1 MTEHIGAQL
10 ALILALGVGSQWLA
24 WRMKLPAILFL
35 LLTGIAV
42 GPVLGLINPDTLMGD
57 LLFPGV
63 SLGVAIILFEGALTL
78 KMPEISGHGKVVTR
92 LISAGAIITWLLA
105 GATAHY
111 LFDLSWEIS
120 LLFGGLVSVTGPT
133 VIVPILRTVK
143 PRASI
148 AGILRWE
155 GILIDPIGALLVVL
169 VFEYV
174 ISGRQQGHTLFIFGE
189 VVAVGVALGVAGAYA
204 MAAVLRRHLLP
215 EYLHNVGALAWVL
228 GIYACSNVI
237 AEESG
242 LLAVTLMGMIL
253 ANLKDLELEDILDF
267 KETLTLLFISV
278 LFIILAARLEP
289 SQIIDLGGGAVLLL
303 IALVAIRALSVAVAT
318 WGTKLNW
325 RERALIV
332 WIAPRGIVAAAISA
346 LFAAKLSD
354 LGIPGAEQLV
364 PLTFMVIIVTV
375 LVQSLT
381 ARPLAL
387 ALGVCDPEARGVMIF
402 GGQQVGLAIGK
413 ALHEQGFPALM
424 ADTNWEQIS
433 AARMAGLPTYYG
445 NVVSEHAD
453 RHLDLIGIGR
463 LFAMSRRPALNAL
476 AALRYRRE
484 LGAGRVYNLRMPE
497 EQASGEKK
505 TFAQRYRT
513 PSLFGDTVTFG
524 QLASKMSK
532 GAAIKVTRLT
542 DSYSFEDYKAGQG
555 ATAVLLVAIDD
566 RNNLKVFTDLKP
578 FTPKAGWMVMALVD
592 KTEKTEK
599 IEKTEKLVDGTVA
612 NDTPAA

>member
-1 MTEHIGAQL
+1 MTEHLGAQL
-10 ALILALGVGSQWLA
+10 ALILGLGILSQWVA
-24 WRMKLPAILFL
+24 WRLKLPAILFL

-42 GPVLGLINPDTLMGD
+42 GPVLGIIDPDLLLGD

-78 KMPEISGHGKVVTR
+78 RLPEISGHGTVVTR
-92 LISAGAIITWLLA
+92 LISVGTLITWLLA
-105 GATAHY
+105 GAAAHY
-111 LFDLSWEIS
+111 LFQLNWEIA

-143 PRASI
+143 PRAAIS
-148 AGILRWE
+148 GILRWE

-169 VFEYV
+169 VFEFI
-174 ISGRQQGHTLFIFGE
+174 ISGRQQGHTFLIFGE
-189 VVAVGVALGVAGAYA
+189 VVAVGVALGVAGAYG
-204 MAAVLRRHLLP
+204 MAQVLRRHFLP

-228 GIYACSNVI
+228 AIFSISNLL

-253 ANLKDLELEDILDF
+253 ANMKDLDLEDILDF

-278 LFIILAARLEP
+278 LFIILAARLDP
-289 SQIIDLGGGAVLLL
+289 NQLYDLGGAGLALLGLLVL
-303 IALVAIRALSVAVAT
+303 IRGLSVLVST

-325 RERALIV
+325 RERALIA
-332 WIAPRGIVAAAISA
+332 WIAPRGIVAASISA
-346 LFAAKLSD
+346 LFAVKLSE
-354 LGIPGAEQLV
+354 LGIEGAEMLV

-381 ARPLAL
+381 ARPIAL
-387 ALGVCDPEARGVMIF
+387 ALGVCDPEARGVLIF
-402 GGQQVGLAIGK
+402 GGQQVGLEIGK
-413 ALHEQGFPALM
+413 ALHAQGFPVLI
-424 ADTNWEQIS
+424 ADANWEHIS

-453 RHLDLIGIGR
+453 RHIDLIGIGR
-463 LFAMSRRPALNAL
+463 LFSMSRRPALNAL

-484 LGAGRVYNLRMPE
+484 FGPGRVYNLRMPE
-497 EQASGEKK
+497 EQIQGEKK

-513 PSLFGDTVTFG
+513 PALFGDTVTYG

-532 GAAIKVTRLT
+532 GAVIKVTRLT
-542 DSYSFEDYKAGQG
+542 DSYGFDEYRKGLASS
-555 ATAVLLVAIDD
+555 AVILVAIDD

-578 FTPKAGWMVMALVD
+578 VEPKSGWQVMALV
-592 KTEKTEK
+592 EKTEK
-599 IEKTEKLVDGTVA
+599 VEKEEQTDDTTETAKPENA
-612 NDTPAA
+612 